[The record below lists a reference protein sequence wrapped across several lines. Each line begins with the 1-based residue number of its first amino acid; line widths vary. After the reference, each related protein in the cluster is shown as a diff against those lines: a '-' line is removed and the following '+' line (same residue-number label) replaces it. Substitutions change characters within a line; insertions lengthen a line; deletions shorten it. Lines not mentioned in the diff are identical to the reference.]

1 MKITK
6 KASTEWTGSIKEGR
20 GHISTESGALDKQPY
35 GFNTRFEGI
44 PGTNPEE
51 LIAAAHSGCFTMALS
66 LILGEAQL
74 TAEKLETTAN
84 VSLEKKD
91 DGFEITMI
99 HLSLKGRVPGATQT
113 QFQELANKAKETCP
127 VSKLFKG
134 NTKVSLE
141 AMLD

>member
-35 GFNTRFEGI
+35 GFNTRFEGAS
-44 PGTNPEE
+44 GTNPEE

-66 LILGEAQL
+66 LILGEENL
-74 TAEKLETTAN
+74 TAEMLETTAN
-84 VSLEKKD
+84 VSIEKKG

-99 HLSLKGRVPGATQT
+99 HLSLKGRVPGATQA
-113 QFQELANKAKETCP
+113 QFQELAKKAKENCP

-134 NTKVSLE
+134 NTQISLE